1 MNLKIQNMAGI
12 KNAEI
17 EIKDLTLITGKS
29 GSGKTSILKSIEAFV
44 NANDDM
50 GGKVLKD
57 KVLFILKE
65 IGYNFDKLKK
75 LDLEKLMEIYE
86 HNLKV
91 KREEILKLQNR
102 IEKIGNEKVEKA
114 LANNIFSKIFNAEV
128 SEEGKIENEKS
139 YFKFEN
145 DEISDLRINET
156 YFKALKLNFKIEEF
170 YDFFKQ
176 EETNSV
182 EMVFND
188 QKMKKIE
195 NLFENVKGRIIPNN
209 DFFKKLVYF
218 ENGKKINLE
227 NISSSL
233 FKFVLLKFLLE
244 KAILKDDDVL
254 IIDDIQNN
262 LDEELQDKMSKILIS
277 LIVDYKIKVIISC
290 NEKFQ
295 KIIHENAKSFEKIA
309 ISEYEIENGTNI
321 NKRKEQ

>member
-1 MNLKIQNMAGI
+1 MKLKIQNIAGI

-17 EIKDLTLITGKS
+17 EVKDLTVITGKS

-75 LDLEKLMEIYE
+75 LDLEKLMKIYE

-91 KREEILKLQNR
+91 KKEEILKLQNK

-114 LANNIFSKIFNAEV
+114 LADNIFSKIFNKEV

-139 YFKFEN
+139 YFKFKN
-145 DEISDLRINET
+145 NEISDLRINET
-156 YFKALKLNFKIEEF
+156 YFKALKLNFKTEEF
-170 YDFFKQ
+170 SDFFKQ

-188 QKMKKIE
+188 KKMEKIK
-195 NLFENVKGRIIPNN
+195 NLFDNVKGRVIPNN

-244 KAILKDDDVL
+244 KAILKDEDVL

-262 LDEELQDKMSKILIS
+262 LDKELQEKMAKILLS

-290 NEKFQ
+290 NENFK
-295 KIIHENAKSFEKIA
+295 KLIHENAKSFEKVA
-309 ISEYEIENGTNI
+309 ISEYEIENGTN
-321 NKRKEQ
+321 K

>member
-1 MNLKIQNMAGI
+1 MKLKIQNIAGI

-17 EIKDLTLITGKS
+17 EVKDLTVITGKS
-29 GSGKTSILKSIEAFV
+29 GSGKTSILKSIEAFI

-57 KVLFILKE
+57 KILFILKE
-65 IGYNFDKLKK
+65 IGYNFNKLEK

-114 LANNIFSKIFNAEV
+114 LAYNIFSKIFNAKV

-145 DEISDLRINET
+145 DEISDLRISET

-176 EETNSV
+176 KETNSV

-188 QKMKKIE
+188 EKMEKIE
-195 NLFENVKGRIIPNN
+195 NLFDNVKGRIIPNN

-244 KAILKDDDVL
+244 KAILKDDDIL

-262 LDEELQDKMSKILIS
+262 LDEELQEKMSKILIS

-290 NEKFQ
+290 NENFK
-295 KIIHENAKSFEKIA
+295 KLIHKNAKDFEKVA
-309 ISEYEIENGTNI
+309 ISEYEIKNGTN
-321 NKRKEQ
+321 K

>member
-1 MNLKIQNMAGI
+1 MK
-12 KNAEI
+12 
-17 EIKDLTLITGKS
+17 
-29 GSGKTSILKSIEAFV
+29 
-44 NANDDM
+44 
-50 GGKVLKD
+50 
-57 KVLFILKE
+57 
-65 IGYNFDKLKK
+65 
-75 LDLEKLMEIYE
+75 IYE

-91 KREEILKLQNR
+91 KREEILKLQNK

-114 LANNIFSKIFNAEV
+114 IANNIFLKIFNNDV
-128 SEEGKIENEKS
+128 SNEGKIENEKS

-145 DEISDLRINET
+145 DEISDLRISET

-176 EETNSV
+176 KETNSV

-188 QKMKKIE
+188 KKMEKIE
-195 NLFENVKGRIIPNN
+195 NLFDNVKGRIILNN

-244 KAILKDDDVL
+244 KAILKNDDIL

-262 LDEELQDKMSKILIS
+262 LDEELQEKMSKILIS

-290 NEKFQ
+290 NEKFK
-295 KIIHENAKSFEKIA
+295 KIIHENAKSFEKVA
-309 ISEYEIENGTNI
+309 ISEYEIENGTN
-321 NKRKEQ
+321 K

>member
-1 MNLKIQNMAGI
+1 MKLKIQNIAGI

-17 EIKDLTLITGKS
+17 EVKDLTVITGKS

-57 KVLFILKE
+57 KILFILKE
-65 IGYNFDKLKK
+65 IGYNFNKLEK

-114 LANNIFSKIFNAEV
+114 LADNIFSKIFNAEV

-145 DEISDLRINET
+145 DKISDLRISET

-176 EETNSV
+176 KETNSV

-188 QKMKKIE
+188 QKMEKIE

-244 KAILKDDDVL
+244 KAILKDDDIL

-262 LDEELQDKMSKILIS
+262 LDEELQEKMAKIIVS

-290 NEKFQ
+290 NKNF
-295 KIIHENAKSFEKIA
+295 KKLIHKNAKSFEKVA
-309 ISEYEIENGTNI
+309 ISEYEIENGTN
-321 NKRKEQ
+321 KQKK

>member
-1 MNLKIQNMAGI
+1 MKLKIQNIAGI

-17 EIKDLTLITGKS
+17 EVKDLTVITGKS
-29 GSGKTSILKSIEAFV
+29 GSGKTSILKSIEAFI

-57 KVLFILKE
+57 KILFILKE
-65 IGYNFDKLKK
+65 IGYNFNKLEK

-114 LANNIFSKIFNAEV
+114 LADNIFSKIFNAEV

-145 DEISDLRINET
+145 DEISDLRISET

-176 EETNSV
+176 KETNSV

-188 QKMKKIE
+188 KKMEKIE
-195 NLFENVKGRIIPNN
+195 NLFDNVKGRIIPNN

-244 KAILKDDDVL
+244 KAILKNDDIL

-262 LDEELQDKMSKILIS
+262 LDEELQEKMSKILIS

-290 NEKFQ
+290 NENFK
-295 KIIHENAKSFEKIA
+295 KLIHKNAKDFEKVA
-309 ISEYEIENGTNI
+309 ISEYEIKNGTN
-321 NKRKEQ
+321 K

>member
-1 MNLKIQNMAGI
+1 MKIKIENIAGI
-12 KNAEI
+12 KAAEI
-17 EIKDLTLITGKS
+17 ELKDLTLITGKS

-91 KREEILKLQNR
+91 KREEILKLQNK
-102 IEKIGNEKVEKA
+102 IEKIGNEKVEKEI
-114 LANNIFSKIFNAEV
+114 ANNIFLEIFNGEV
-128 SEEGKIENEKS
+128 SDNGKIGNEKS
-139 YFKFEN
+139 YFKFKN
-145 DEISDLRINET
+145 NEISDSRIDKT
-156 YFKALKLNFKIEEF
+156 YYKALKLNFKAEEF

-176 EETNSV
+176 KETNSV
-182 EMVFND
+182 EMALNG

-195 NLFENVKGRIIPNN
+195 NLFDNVKGRVIPNN
-209 DFFKKLVYF
+209 DFFKRLVYL
-218 ENGKKINLE
+218 ENGKKTNLE

-244 KAILKDDDVL
+244 KAILKNNDIL
-254 IIDDIQNN
+254 IIDDVQNN
-262 LDEELQDKMSKILIS
+262 LDEELQKRMAKILAS
-277 LIVDYKIKVIISC
+277 LVTGYRIKVAVSC
-290 NEKFQ
+290 DGKFSEIVKSALCSDSSFQ
-295 KIIHENAKSFEKIA
+295 KVSIA
-309 ISEYEIENGTNI
+309 EYELEL
-321 NKRKEQ
+321 

>member
-1 MNLKIQNMAGI
+1 MKLKIQNIAGI

-17 EIKDLTLITGKS
+17 EVKDLTVITGKS
-29 GSGKTSILKSIEAFV
+29 GSGKTSILKSIEAFI

-57 KVLFILKE
+57 KILFILKE
-65 IGYNFDKLKK
+65 IGYNFNKLEK
-75 LDLEKLMEIYE
+75 LDLKKLMEIYE

-145 DEISDLRINET
+145 DEISDLRISET

-176 EETNSV
+176 KETNSV

-188 QKMKKIE
+188 KKMEKIE
-195 NLFENVKGRIIPNN
+195 NLFDNVKGRIIPNN

-244 KAILKDDDVL
+244 KAILKDDDIL

-262 LDEELQDKMSKILIS
+262 LDEELQEKMAKIIVS

-290 NEKFQ
+290 NKNF
-295 KIIHENAKSFEKIA
+295 KKLIYKNAKSFEKVA
-309 ISEYEIENGTNI
+309 ISEYEIENGTN
-321 NKRKEQ
+321 KQKK

>member
-1 MNLKIQNMAGI
+1 MKLKIQNIAGI

-114 LANNIFSKIFNAEV
+114 LADNIFSKIFNAEV

-145 DEISDLRINET
+145 DEISDLRISET

-176 EETNSV
+176 KETNSV

-188 QKMKKIE
+188 QKMEKIE
-195 NLFENVKGRIIPNN
+195 NLFDNVKGRIIPNN

-262 LDEELQDKMSKILIS
+262 LDEELQDKMAKIIIS

-290 NEKFQ
+290 NENFK
-295 KIIHENAKSFEKIA
+295 KLIHKNAKSFEKIA
-309 ISEYEIENGTNI
+309 ISEYEIENGTN
-321 NKRKEQ
+321 K

>member
-91 KREEILKLQNR
+91 KREEILKLQNK

-114 LANNIFSKIFNAEV
+114 IANNIFLKIFNNDV
-128 SEEGKIENEKS
+128 SDEGKIENEKS

-145 DEISDLRINET
+145 DEISDLRISET

-176 EETNSV
+176 KETNSV

-188 QKMKKIE
+188 KKMEKIE
-195 NLFENVKGRIIPNN
+195 NLFDNVKGRIIPNN

-244 KAILKDDDVL
+244 KAILKNDDIL

-262 LDEELQDKMSKILIS
+262 LDEELQEKMSKILIS

-290 NEKFQ
+290 NENFK
-295 KIIHENAKSFEKIA
+295 KLIHKNAKDFEKFA
-309 ISEYEIENGTNI
+309 ISEYEIKNGTN
-321 NKRKEQ
+321 K

>member
-1 MNLKIQNMAGI
+1 MKLKIQNIAGI

-17 EIKDLTLITGKS
+17 EVKELTLITGKS
-29 GSGKTSILKSIEAFV
+29 GSGKTSLLKSIEAFV

-75 LDLEKLMEIYE
+75 LDLEKLMKIYE

-91 KREEILKLQNR
+91 KREEILKLQNK

-114 LANNIFSKIFNAEV
+114 IANNIFLKIFNNDV
-128 SEEGKIENEKS
+128 SDEGKIENEKS
-139 YFKFEN
+139 YFKFKN
-145 DEISDLRINET
+145 DEILDLRINET
-156 YFKALKLNFKIEEF
+156 YFKSLKLNFKTEEF

-182 EMVFND
+182 EMVLND
-188 QKMKKIE
+188 EKMKKIE
-195 NLFENVKGRIIPNN
+195 KLFDNVKGKIILNN

-218 ENGKKINLE
+218 ENGKEINLE

-244 KAILKDDDVL
+244 KAILKDDDIL

-262 LDEELQDKMSKILIS
+262 LDEELQEKMSKILLS

-290 NEKFQ
+290 NEKFK
-295 KIIHENAKSFEKIA
+295 KIIHENAKSFEKVS
-309 ISEYEIENGTNI
+309 ISEYEIENGTN
-321 NKRKEQ
+321 K

>member
-1 MNLKIQNMAGI
+1 MKLKIQNIAGI

-17 EIKDLTLITGKS
+17 EVKDLTVITGKS
-29 GSGKTSILKSIEAFV
+29 GSGKTSILKSIEAFI

-57 KVLFILKE
+57 KILFILKE
-65 IGYNFDKLKK
+65 IGYNFNKLEK

-91 KREEILKLQNR
+91 KREKILKLQNK

-114 LANNIFSKIFNAEV
+114 IANNIFLKIFNNDV
-128 SEEGKIENEKS
+128 SNEGKIENEKS

-145 DEISDLRINET
+145 DEISDLRISET

-176 EETNSV
+176 KETNSV

-188 QKMKKIE
+188 KKMEKIE
-195 NLFENVKGRIIPNN
+195 NLFDNVKGRIILNN

-244 KAILKDDDVL
+244 KAILKNDDIL

-262 LDEELQDKMSKILIS
+262 LDEELQEKMSKILIS

-290 NEKFQ
+290 NEKFK
-295 KIIHENAKSFEKIA
+295 KIIHENAKSFEKVA
-309 ISEYEIENGTNI
+309 ISEYKIENGTN
-321 NKRKEQ
+321 K

>member
-1 MNLKIQNMAGI
+1 MKLKIENIAGI
-12 KNAEI
+12 KDAEI

-75 LDLEKLMEIYE
+75 LDLETLMEIYE

-91 KREEILKLQNR
+91 KREEILKLQNK

-114 LANNIFSKIFNAEV
+114 LADNIFSKIFNKEV

-139 YFKFEN
+139 YFKFKN
-145 DEISDLRINET
+145 NEISDLRINET
-156 YFKALKLNFKIEEF
+156 YFKALKLNFKTEEF

-188 QKMKKIE
+188 KKMEKIK
-195 NLFENVKGRIIPNN
+195 NLFDNVKGRVIPNN

-262 LDEELQDKMSKILIS
+262 LDEELQNKMAKIIIS

-290 NEKFQ
+290 NKNF
-295 KIIHENAKSFEKIA
+295 KKLIHENAKSFEKVA
-309 ISEYEIENGTNI
+309 ISEYEIENGTN
-321 NKRKEQ
+321 K

>member
-1 MNLKIQNMAGI
+1 MKLKIQNIAGI

-17 EIKDLTLITGKS
+17 EVKDLTVITGKS
-29 GSGKTSILKSIEAFV
+29 GSGKTSILKSIEAFI

-57 KVLFILKE
+57 KILFILKE
-65 IGYNFDKLKK
+65 IGYNFNKLEK

-114 LANNIFSKIFNAEV
+114 LADNIFSKIFNAEV

-145 DEISDLRINET
+145 DEISDLRISET

-176 EETNSV
+176 KETNSV

-188 QKMKKIE
+188 KKMEKIE
-195 NLFENVKGRIIPNN
+195 NLFDNVKGRIIPNN

-262 LDEELQDKMSKILIS
+262 LDEELQDKMAKIIIS

-290 NEKFQ
+290 NENFK
-295 KIIHENAKSFEKIA
+295 KLIHKNAKSFEKIA
-309 ISEYEIENGTNI
+309 ISEYEIENGTN
-321 NKRKEQ
+321 K

>member
-1 MNLKIQNMAGI
+1 MKLKIQNIAGI
-12 KNAEI
+12 KNVKI

-29 GSGKTSILKSIEAFV
+29 GSGKTSLLKSIKAFV

-50 GGKVLKD
+50 GGKVL
-57 KVLFILKE
+57 FILKE
-65 IGYNFDKLKK
+65 IGYNFDELEK
-75 LDLEKLMEIYE
+75 LDLEKLMKIYE

-91 KREEILKLQNR
+91 KREEILKLQNK

-114 LANNIFSKIFNAEV
+114 IANNIFLKIFNNDV
-128 SEEGKIENEKS
+128 SNEGKIENEKS

-145 DEISDLRINET
+145 DEISDLRISET

-176 EETNSV
+176 KETNSV

-188 QKMKKIE
+188 KKMEKIE
-195 NLFENVKGRIIPNN
+195 NLFDNVKGRIILNN

-244 KAILKDDDVL
+244 KAILKNDDIL

-262 LDEELQDKMSKILIS
+262 LDEELQEKMSKILIS

-290 NEKFQ
+290 NEKFK
-295 KIIHENAKSFEKIA
+295 KIIHENAKSFEKVA
-309 ISEYEIENGTNI
+309 ISEYEIENGTN
-321 NKRKEQ
+321 K

>member
-102 IEKIGNEKVEKA
+102 IEKIGNEKVEQA
-114 LANNIFSKIFNAEV
+114 LADNIFSKIFNAEV

-145 DEISDLRINET
+145 NEISDLRISET

-176 EETNSV
+176 KETNSV

-188 QKMKKIE
+188 KKMEKIE
-195 NLFENVKGRIIPNN
+195 NLFDNVKGRIIPNN

-262 LDEELQDKMSKILIS
+262 LDEELQDKMAKIIIS

-290 NEKFQ
+290 NENFK
-295 KIIHENAKSFEKIA
+295 KLIHKNAKSFEKIA
-309 ISEYEIENGTNI
+309 ISEYEIENGTN
-321 NKRKEQ
+321 K